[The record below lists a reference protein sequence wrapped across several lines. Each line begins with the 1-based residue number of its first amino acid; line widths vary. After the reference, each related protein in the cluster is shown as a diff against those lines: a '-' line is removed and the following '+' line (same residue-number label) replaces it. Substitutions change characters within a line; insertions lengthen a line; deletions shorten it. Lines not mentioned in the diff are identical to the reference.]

1 MWVSEASVA
10 RESSA
15 RGSGCA
21 SGVAAARAVLME
33 SKAYCRESDHSRT
46 FGLPFRHSVRG
57 LSVRAAA
64 GRNLR

>member
-1 MWVSEASVA
+1 MA

-21 SGVAAARAVLME
+21 SGVAAARAALME
-33 SKAYCRESDHSRT
+33 SKDCCRESDQSST
-46 FGLPFRHSVRG
+46 FGLPFRHSVSG